1 MIDVDA
7 AELHSCVIPKMQTDS
22 YPALYTVVEDSLI
35 DVMRQRDKGI

>member
-22 YPALYTVVEDSLI
+22 YPALYIVEDSLI
-35 DVMRQRDKGI
+35 DVMRQRDKGT